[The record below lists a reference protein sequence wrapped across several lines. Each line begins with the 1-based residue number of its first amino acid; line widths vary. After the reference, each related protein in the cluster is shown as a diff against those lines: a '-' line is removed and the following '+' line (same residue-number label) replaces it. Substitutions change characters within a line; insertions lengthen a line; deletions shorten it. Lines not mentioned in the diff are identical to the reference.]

1 MEGGPS
7 IFSQGKGLLLQHGD
21 VIESDWEY
29 KDGRILPVKAVRFF
43 RLCQERHGLISCLI
57 SMQLPL
63 VKEKVFDDAN
73 R

>member
-29 KDGRILPVKAVRFF
+29 KDGRILPVKGGEILPFVPGKTWINIVPDLDA
-43 RLCQERHGLISCLI
+43 
-57 SMQLPL
+57 LPL